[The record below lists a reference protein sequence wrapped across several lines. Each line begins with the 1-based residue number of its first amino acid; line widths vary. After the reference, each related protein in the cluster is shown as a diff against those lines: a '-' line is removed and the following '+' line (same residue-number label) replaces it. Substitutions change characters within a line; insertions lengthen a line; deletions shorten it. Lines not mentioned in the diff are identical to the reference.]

1 MAKTI
6 DRLSVQNK
14 TSYPEVSH
22 GRVTPQAVDVEE
34 AVLGAMMLEQSAVN
48 SVIDVLSPESFY
60 KPAHQ
65 RIFDIIQNLFN
76 DSEAI
81 DLLTVTEALRKSGD
95 LELVG
100 GAFAVANLTTRV
112 ASTANVEFH
121 ARIVSQKY
129 IQRELIRVSSNI
141 IEKAFDEKTDV
152 FDLLD
157 EAESGLFKVA
167 PTLSAINK

>member
-6 DRLSVQNK
+6 DRLSIQNK

-81 DLLTVTEALRKSGD
+81 DLLTVTEAL
-95 LELVG
+95 E
-100 GAFAVANLTTRV
+100 
-112 ASTANVEFH
+112 
-121 ARIVSQKY
+121 
-129 IQRELIRVSSNI
+129 
-141 IEKAFDEKTDV
+141 EKVMAKFSW
-152 FDLLD
+152 L
-157 EAESGLFKVA
+157 
-167 PTLSAINK
+167 